1 MRDLDARPVIFR
13 HEVSEVGG
21 DYTLLDTLNRPMW
34 DLRVSVMD
42 RCNLR
47 CSYCMPAD
55 SGPFDF
61 VSAPQRLSFEETD
74 RLVRIF
80 ARLGV
85 RKIRITGGEP
95 LLRPRLPELIHR
107 LHQIGELDEIA
118 LTTNGVLLAR
128 NATALAS
135 AGLTRV
141 TVSLDSLDEQVLGRM
156 NGDRAGAGTILAGI
170 DEADDAGLGPVKIN
184 VVVQRGVN
192 DHTVLDLLGHFRHSR
207 HIVRMIE
214 YMDAG
219 TCNRWRLD
227 DVVPTAELI
236 ERINARWPIRQLPAN
251 YAGEVASR
259 YKYEDGA
266 GEIGFISSISQPF
279 CRDCHRIRLSTDGIL
294 YTCLFATQGTNLRD
308 PLRAGASDSELET
321 IISGVWNTRQD
332 RYSELRASGMKR
344 PDKVEM
350 YRVGG

>member
-1 MRDLDARPVIFR
+1 MRDLDALPVTFH
-13 HEVSEVGG
+13 HEVPEVGG
-21 DYTLLDTLNRPMW
+21 DYTLLDALNRPLW
-34 DLRVSVMD
+34 DLRISVMD

-61 VSAPQRLSFEETD
+61 VRAPQRLSFEETD

-95 LLRPRLPELIHR
+95 LLRPRLPALIRR
-107 LHQIGELDEIA
+107 LHQIDELDEIA
-118 LTTNGVLLAR
+118 VTTNGVLLAR

-141 TVSLDSLDEQVLGRM
+141 TVSLDSLDEEVLGRM
-156 NGDRAGAGTILAGI
+156 NGGRARADSILTGI
-170 DEADDAGLGPVKIN
+170 SEANEAGLGPVKIN

-192 DHTVLDLLGHFRHSR
+192 DHTVLNLLGHFRHSG

-214 YMDAG
+214 YMDTG
-219 TCNRWRLD
+219 TRNCWRAD
-227 DVVPTAELI
+227 DVVPTTELI
-236 ERINARWPIRQLPAN
+236 ERINARWPIRSVPPH
-251 YAGEVASR
+251 YIGEVASR
-259 YKYEDGA
+259 YQYEDGA

-279 CRDCHRIRLSTDGIL
+279 CGDCQRIRLSTDGIL

-308 PLRAGASDSELET
+308 PLRADASDSELET
-321 IISGVWNTRQD
+321 IISRVWSTRRD
-332 RYSELRASGMKR
+332 RYSEMRASGIIR
-344 PDKVEM
+344 QNKVEM